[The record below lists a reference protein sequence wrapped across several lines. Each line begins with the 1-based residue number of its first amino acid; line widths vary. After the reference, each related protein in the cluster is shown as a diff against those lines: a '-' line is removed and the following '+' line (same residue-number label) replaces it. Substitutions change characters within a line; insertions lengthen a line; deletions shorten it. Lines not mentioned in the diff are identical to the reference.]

1 MIVHPADSKQ
11 DSPKQPTVYHGRFL
25 CQTSWR
31 WVARL
36 SKHTMH
42 LRITKHGIF
51 TALLLAAR
59 LNAAAVSSPPA
70 NDSSGEGGPF
80 PAVAESLWRGHAK
93 LAFKMGEHA
102 GFVVAPNSPAPG
114 RPWIWRTSFPDYHPE
129 VDLLLLERGYHIAH
143 LDVLKMLGADTAL
156 DLMDA
161 FYERVRENWKLAP
174 KPALEAVSRGGLHAY
189 RYAAR
194 HPDRIACI
202 YADVPVMDL
211 KSWPSK
217 RADSRNQLQDA
228 LHFYGW
234 TSEDELR
241 SFKGN
246 PLDLLAP
253 IAQASIPLRHIIN
266 LRDKVVPPEENT
278 LEARRR
284 LRVLGWDMDLVVLDA
299 DTALES
305 HHFPIAEAAK
315 TADFILKHTLRPS
328 P

>member
-1 MIVHPADSKQ
+1 
-11 DSPKQPTVYHGRFL
+11 
-25 CQTSWR
+25 
-31 WVARL
+31 
-36 SKHTMH
+36 MH
-42 LRITKHGIF
+42 LRITNHGIL
-51 TALLLAAR
+51 TALLLAAQ
-59 LNAAAVSSPPA
+59 LNAAAVPSPSA
-70 NDSSGEGGPF
+70 SDSSNEGRPF

-102 GFVVAPNSPAPG
+102 GFVVVPNSPAPG

-129 VDLLLLERGYHIAH
+129 VDLLLLERGYYIAH

-194 HPDRIACI
+194 HPHRIACI

-234 TSEDELR
+234 TNEDDLR
-241 SFKGN
+241 AFKGN

-253 IAQASIPLRHIIN
+253 IAQACIPLRHIIN

-284 LRVLGWDMDLVVLDA
+284 LRALGWDMDLVVLDA

-305 HHFPIAEAAK
+305 HHFQITEAEK
-315 TADFILKHTLRPS
+315 TADFILKHTLPAA